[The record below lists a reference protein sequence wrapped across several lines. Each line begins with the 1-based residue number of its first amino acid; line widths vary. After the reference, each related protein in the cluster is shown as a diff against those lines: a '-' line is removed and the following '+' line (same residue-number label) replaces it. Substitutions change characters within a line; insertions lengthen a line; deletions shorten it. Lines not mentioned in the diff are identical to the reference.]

1 MTDLLDVTEVSSPEL
16 AGLPEPLVIKQFYLG
31 CLSLASYLIGD
42 RSSGRAIVLDPRR
55 DIEEILGAARDEG
68 LSIELV
74 VQSHFHA
81 DFISG
86 HLEVAAA
93 TGAAIAYGPGAT
105 TEFAS
110 RNLADGELI
119 DLGSVKIEVWSTPGH
134 TPESVSLVIRTDA
147 DPDPVAALTGDAL
160 FIGDVGR
167 PDLLASANV
176 APSDLASQL
185 YDSVHRLASLPAQTL
200 VLPAH
205 GAGSAC
211 GKSLSEDTVSTIG
224 DQIRTNYALGPLSRE
239 QFIDIVTE
247 GQPAAPEYF
256 GFNAR
261 LNRMDRA
268 LFDEV
273 DRVPEMGIDAIDA
286 AVGSGA
292 VVVDTR
298 TGADYVNGH
307 LEGSLSVSLDGR
319 FAEQVGSV
327 VSPDTDVI
335 LVGDPMSTSEART
348 RMGRIGFDRVL
359 GELNDLEAVLTSQPD
374 RSGRLSRL
382 TAAELAERRA
392 SLGDELQFID
402 VRNPG
407 EVEAGAVDGALNIPL
422 ARLKGELANLSTDR
436 PVVLVCA
443 SGARSVIAASLLTSA
458 GFEDVSDVIG
468 GATALG
474 VGAACASTIDS
485 SGATGGGDDEAAEAS
500 VDGSDDTTTVLG

>member
-1 MTDLLDVTEVSSPEL
+1 MSDLLDVTEVSSPEL

-31 CLSLASYLIGD
+31 CLSLASYLVGD
-42 RSSGRAIVLDPRR
+42 RSTGRAIVLDPRR
-55 DIEEILGAARDEG
+55 DIDEVLTAARDEG

-86 HLEVAAA
+86 HLELAAA
-93 TGAAIAYGPGAT
+93 TGAEIAYGPGAT
-105 TEFAS
+105 TEFPS
-110 RNLADGELI
+110 RNLSDGEVI
-119 DLGSVKIEVWSTPGH
+119 DLGAVKVEVWSTPGH
-134 TPESVSLVIRTDA
+134 TPESVSLIIRTDA
-147 DPDPVAALTGDAL
+147 DPDPVAVLTGDAL

-167 PDLLASANV
+167 PDLLASFDV

-185 YDSVHRLASLPAQTL
+185 YDSVHRLAGLPPSTL

-224 DQIRTNYALGPLSRE
+224 DQIRTNYALGPLTRQ

-247 GQPAAPEYF
+247 GQPAAPDYF
-256 GFNAR
+256 GFNAK

-268 LFDEV
+268 LFDGVDGVPAMGIEEV
-273 DRVPEMGIDAIDA
+273 DR

-298 TGADYVNGH
+298 TGVEYANGH
-307 LEGSLSVSLDGR
+307 LKGSLSVSLDGR

-359 GELNDLEAVLTSQPD
+359 GELNDLESVLTAEPQ
-374 RSGRLSRL
+374 RAARLSRL
-382 TAAELAERRA
+382 TVAELAERRA
-392 SLGDELQFID
+392 SLGEKLQFID

-407 EVEAGAVDGALNIPL
+407 EVEAGAVEGAENIPL
-422 ARLKGELANLSTDR
+422 ARLKGELANLSTTD
-436 PVVLVCA
+436 PVVIVCA
-443 SGARSVIAASLLTSA
+443 SGARSVIAASLLISA
-458 GFEDVSDVIG
+458 GFDDVSDVIG

-474 VGAACASTIDS
+474 VGEACASTTGDDAADA
-485 SGATGGGDDEAAEAS
+485 ATPGGDDGNPS
-500 VDGSDDTTTVLG
+500 VLG